1 MSYPPGPN
9 DPYAQQPQAGYGY
22 PQQQPPQQPGS
33 AYPQQPGYAYP
44 QQPQQPGYAYP
55 QQPQQPGYAYP
66 QGQPGYDPNAAA
78 AYGYPQQPPYGAV
91 PYGTPQI
98 ASMGARFGAR
108 LIDGVLVGV
117 VCWILMVAG
126 VAGAVGIGAKAKT
139 EYNPTTGQYELSPSA
154 SMGVLG
160 VTMVLMLV
168 IFVLQLCYEWLMVA
182 FAGATLG
189 KRMVGLR
196 VVNETT
202 GQNPGLGSSFVR
214 FIIPIV
220 GWALCYLPGLLV
232 WLSPFFDNS
241 GRQQGWHDK
250 AAHTLVIRK

>member
-1 MSYPPGPN
+1 MSYPPDPN
-9 DPYAQQPQAGYGY
+9 NPYGQQPPPQPGYGY
-22 PQQQPPQQPGS
+22 PQQPQP
-33 AYPQQPGYAYP
+33 PQQPGYAYP
-44 QQPQQPGYAYP
+44 QQPQA
-55 QQPQQPGYAYP
+55 GYAYP

-78 AYGYPQQPPYGAV
+78 AYGYPQQSPYGAM

-117 VCWILMVAG
+117 VYSIVMFAG
-126 VAGAVGIGAKAKT
+126 VAGAVGLGSKAET
-139 EYNPTTGQYELSPSA
+139 QYNPTTGQYELSQSA
-154 SMGVLG
+154 SMGLIGTMMVTFLVFAVLS
-160 VTMVLMLV
+160 
-168 IFVLQLCYEWLMVA
+168 LCYEWLMVA
-182 FAGATLG
+182 FAGGTLG
-189 KRMVGLR
+189 KKMVGLR

-202 GQNPGLGSSFVR
+202 GQNPGLGASFVR
-214 FIIPIV
+214 YIIPIV
-220 GWALCYLPGLLV
+220 GWAVCYLPGLLV